1 MDRYGDEWWGASRRV
16 TGIALLA
23 PPIGGIL
30 VAAAAENATLYRRL
44 VHEDSLLE
52 WLSVVAWIVGLV
64 AAVLVAWRTRGLER
78 VLWILFALACLAAA
92 GEELSWGQ
100 RLFDYGTP
108 DAFRDSDK
116 QEEAALHNLS
126 WAESPTRLAIIA
138 VSVAGAVAPWFTRRV
153 PRFLVPAFAVSALYE
168 VVRLPAGDDPDYRF
182 ARYAEWP
189 ELCFA
194 GALAALAVWTLRRLE
209 SPP

>member
-1 MDRYGDEWWGASRRV
+1 VDRYGDEWWGASRRV
-16 TGIALLA
+16 TRIALLA
-23 PPIGGIL
+23 PPVGGIL
-30 VAAAAENATLYRRL
+30 VAAAVENATLYRRL
-44 VHEDSLLE
+44 VREDSLLE

-64 AAVLVAWRTRGLER
+64 AAALVAGRTHGLER
-78 VLWILFALACLAAA
+78 ALWILFALACFAAA

-100 RLFDYGTP
+100 RVFDYGTP

-116 QEEAALHNLS
+116 QEEAALHNLT

-138 VSVAGAVAPWFTRRV
+138 VSVAGAFAPWFTRRV
-153 PRFLVPAFAVSALYE
+153 PRFLVPAFALSALYE

-182 ARYAEWP
+182 AKYAEWP

>member
-1 MDRYGDEWWGASRRV
+1 VDRHGDEWWGASRRV

-23 PPIGGIL
+23 PPVGGIL
-30 VAAAAENATLYRRL
+30 VAAAAENATVYRRL
-44 VHEDSLLE
+44 VREDSLLE

-64 AAVLVAWRTRGLER
+64 AAVLVAGRTRGLER
-78 VLWILFALACLAAA
+78 ALWILFGVACLAAA
-92 GEELSWGQ
+92 GEEISWGE

-108 DAFRDSDK
+108 DVFLDSDK
-116 QEEAALHNLS
+116 QEETALHNLS
-126 WAESPTRLAIIA
+126 RLESPTRLAIIA

-153 PRFLVPAFAVSALYE
+153 PRFLVSAFALSALYE
-168 VVRLPAGDDPDYRF
+168 LVRLPAGDDPDYRF
-182 ARYAEWP
+182 AKYAEWP

-194 GALAALAVWTLRRLE
+194 GALAALAVWTRRRLE